1 MRKAVVFMMT
11 AGLVLRLVA
20 VAFMV
25 TNHLNPILDHW
36 KFGWEM
42 GRVARSLYQGS
53 GFSSPLFEPSGPTA
67 WMAPGYPLLL
77 ASVFKVFG
85 LFTTASAWAILT
97 LNSIF
102 GVVTIIPVVNIARRF
117 FGKRVAMYSGWVWA
131 FFPYS
136 VYLSAGRVW
145 ENTLTTMLFSFIM
158 WLTLE
163 LAESPTMAKWL
174 GWGALWGLGALISP
188 AMVGTLPFLGLWV
201 AYRHHRD
208 GHKWFLR
215 AAMASL
221 VFWVIMSPWVIRN
234 YVVFGKFI
242 PLRDNFWLEMHV
254 GNNGDTS
261 DVTPDSAHPS
271 NSPIEFAQWEQL
283 GEVRYMD
290 AKKVQTKQFISDHT
304 GFFAWLTVRRF
315 AYTWTGFWSLDSK
328 FLADEPFH
336 IPNVIFSATM
346 TFLLLLGFHFARQ
359 SGIGRDSIPLL
370 IGIICFPMVYYFTHP
385 SMDYRHPIDTII
397 VIFGTYAVLEAV
409 ERKKARKSS
418 KDKQVGELVSN

>member
-1 MRKAVVFMMT
+1 MMA
-11 AGLVLRLVA
+11 AGLLLRLVV

-42 GRVARSLYQGS
+42 GRVARSLFEGS

-67 WMAPGYPLLL
+67 WMAPGYPVLL
-77 ASVFKVFG
+77 AGVFKVFG
-85 LFTTASAWAILT
+85 LFSTASAWAILT

-117 FGKRVAMYSGWVWA
+117 FGRRVALYSGWVWA

-136 VYLSAGRVW
+136 VYLSAGRIW

-158 WLTLE
+158 WFTLE
-163 LAESPTMAKWL
+163 LAESPTTAKWF

-201 AYRHHRD
+201 AYRHHKD
-208 GHKWFLR
+208 GQKWFMR
-215 AAMASL
+215 AVMASL
-221 VFWVIMSPWVIRN
+221 VFWVIMSPWVVRN

-271 NSPIEFAQWEQL
+271 NSPIELAEWEKL
-283 GEVRYMD
+283 GELRYMD
-290 AKKVQTKQFISDHT
+290 AKKVQTKQFISEHP

-315 AYTWTGFWSLDSK
+315 VYTWTGFWSLDSK

-346 TFLLLLGFHFARQ
+346 TFLLLTGFHFARQ
-359 SGIGRDSIPLL
+359 NGIGRDFMPLL
-370 IGIICFPMVYYFTHP
+370 IGILCFPMVYYFTHP

-397 VIFGTYAVLEAV
+397 VIFGTYAVVEVL
-409 ERKKARKSS
+409 ERKKVRES
-418 KDKQVGELVSN
+418 DEDEQLEEVVVG